1 MALSFNAQQC
11 ITRYKPQEVYGLP
24 KKKSTKPDPFIII
37 RAMSQNTL
45 EKISHLITSKPRF
58 FLVLAS
64 LVFALCTP
72 GLIYFESQND
82 VRIWFKDSDPKIQVL
97 NAFERQFGND
107 ENLVIAVHHPDGLFS
122 PKTMQA
128 LHEISERTWLLPQ
141 VLRVDSLTAYN
152 ITESFDDEI
161 LIEPFL
167 DTNIQWDQDYLSIKK
182 DIALNHPHLPGY
194 LISEDAKTS
203 LIFAR
208 LTPTLE
214 GSPNYELI
222 VDEARKLQDDFKDS
236 GVEIYLS
243 GEATMNNTFREISN
257 LDAKKILP
265 LLFLAIVLFLYLI
278 FRSWTAVI
286 LPLAIIVM
294 TVTSS
299 LGLGFWL
306 GFKFN
311 SILGILPAILVAVS
325 IADSVHVMLT
335 YFQFRAQEQS
345 LKDATFS
352 SLEKNMIPVFLTSV
366 TTMIGF
372 FSLTTTDLVPIQTL
386 GFLAGVGCLMAW
398 FFTVFFLCPFLMV
411 VEIKVPKHFYT
422 LFADL
427 NHGHPIAHGF
437 TRFIH
442 KASSPILIFFTILS
456 FVCLAISSTNTINS
470 NPLSYFSDEVPLKTA
485 NQFIQDNFGG
495 SAGPEMM
502 IDAGKADG
510 IKDPAFLQK
519 VDSYK
524 QWLAEFDFVDKS
536 IDIVDIV
543 KDMNQALNGGDPAF
557 YSIPQTQEEVAEL
570 LFLYTL
576 SLPQGMDL
584 NNRMSLDFSQMRMSV
599 LWRVQTSSEWGEMV
613 KIMEKKGEELGLNIM
628 VTGKTNLFQSMMGY
642 VVATFFKSII
652 TASILVALL
661 MMLLF
666 RSVKIGLISL
676 IPNIIPL
683 LIGGAVMKL
692 LGMNLNIGT
701 TLVASV
707 CLGIAVDDTIHF
719 LSNFYRYQQLGSTA
733 DQAVQKI
740 FTYTGSALMVTTGIL
755 VAGFGLFVLGD
766 FTPNVNFGILCAVV
780 LSSALVVDM
789 LFLPALLL
797 KMPKKN

>member
-1 MALSFNAQQC
+1 
-11 ITRYKPQEVYGLP
+11 
-24 KKKSTKPDPFIII
+24 
-37 RAMSQNTL
+37 MSQNTL
-45 EKISHLITSKPRF
+45 EKISAIITSKPRF
-58 FLVLAS
+58 FLILAS
-64 LVFALCTP
+64 VVFALCSP
-72 GLIYFESQND
+72 GLFYFESQND

-107 ENLVIAVHHPDGLFS
+107 ENLVIAVHHPQGLFT
-122 PKTMQA
+122 PKTMKA

-167 DTNIQWDQDYLSIKK
+167 DTNVEWNQDYLSIKK
-182 DIALNHPHLPGY
+182 NIALDHPHLPGY

-222 VDEARKLQDDFKDS
+222 VDEARKLQEDFKDT

-265 LLFLAIVLFLYLI
+265 LLFLAIVLFLFLI
-278 FRSWTAVI
+278 FRSWTAVV

-335 YFQFRAQEQS
+335 YFQFRAQGQS
-345 LKDATFS
+345 LKEATFS

-456 FVCLAISSTNTINS
+456 VVCLAISSTNTINS

-524 QWLAEFDFVDKS
+524 QWLSEFDFVDKS

-613 KIMEKKGEELGLNIM
+613 KIMEKKGEELGLNIV

-666 RSVKIGLISL
+666 RSIKIGLISL

-797 KMPKKN
+797 KLPKKS

>member
-1 MALSFNAQQC
+1 
-11 ITRYKPQEVYGLP
+11 
-24 KKKSTKPDPFIII
+24 
-37 RAMSQNTL
+37 MSQNTL

-167 DTNIQWDQDYLSIKK
+167 DTNVEWNQDYLSIKK

-335 YFQFRAQEQS
+335 YFQFRAQGQS

>member
-1 MALSFNAQQC
+1 
-11 ITRYKPQEVYGLP
+11 
-24 KKKSTKPDPFIII
+24 
-37 RAMSQNTL
+37 MSQNTL